1 MHCGENVSWK
11 SSLLICWTPW
21 ITKTGIFTRTLFM
34 LHSTSWLILWII
46 FMPHDL
52 QKKMA
57 PVILQWL
64 RYTWLGEKKT
74 LDSVSGILCE
84 KVSLKVLFVCV
95 DMLKT
100 LLCYYC
106 TFGSECVA
114 VVVSNSQA
122 CRRKKV
128 FITQCACCPQYIL
141 STFTQTHQ
149 SC

>member
-1 MHCGENVSWK
+1 MV
-11 SSLLICWTPW
+11 
-21 ITKTGIFTRTLFM
+21 
-34 LHSTSWLILWII
+34 HSTSWLILWII

-52 QKKMA
+52 HKKWHQLSSSGY
-57 PVILQWL
+57 V
-64 RYTWLGEKKT
+64 TLGWEKKT

-84 KVSLKVLFVCV
+84 KVSLKVLFVGV

-128 FITQCACCPQYIL
+128 FITQYACCPQYIL